1 MTQLISKLTLV
12 SVLFGSLFVF
22 HRSNSRREHL
32 TLLLFCAVL
41 IAWLATE

>member
-1 MTQLISKLTLV
+1 MLANKIELIIA
-12 SVLFGSLFVF
+12 LFGSLFLF
-22 HRSNSRREHL
+22 HKTNRRHQHL